1 MPVKTNAQLA
11 AYFNTGDQPSE
22 SNFGDLIDTLQPT
35 PVLISDGTATLTEA
49 ANACRINVLPD
60 VASTSNTYDLPTP
73 SAGGIWY
80 RFIYGGAA
88 ADDENHIFATATT
101 DETVLFKGGVNHND
115 TNADNVAV
123 IANGTSHS
131 TLTITDTAFLDLTFI
146 AYSTS
151 VWYVV
156 GTATSSTVPQ
166 FGTQ

>member
-49 ANACRINVLPD
+49 ATACRINVLPD

-101 DETVLFKGGVNHND
+101 DETVLFKGGVIPFWPD
-115 TNADNVAV
+115 VSVVDNIMGILGSLSNEGLLGLV
-123 IANGTSHS
+123 G
-131 TLTITDTAFLDLTFI
+131 AFVLYHILKKK
-146 AYSTS
+146 
-151 VWYVV
+151 
-156 GTATSSTVPQ
+156 
-166 FGTQ
+166 